1 MIAINMPGGAI
12 RNIDEGDLLWMRKA
26 FDGEWKGTVMIRL
39 EDDRIY
45 YSVESVQDL
54 EKKFL
59 ASEVAV
65 GQFTAPDARLKLFV
79 SAKKVRE
86 VEEGNPAIYH
96 EKARAL
102 LVFSEKMI
110 LAVRETV
117 DDARRKLT
125 EAVSAQLPAKH
136 PDNPGDSRF

>member
-26 FDGEWKGTVMIRL
+26 FDSEWKGTVMIRL

-45 YSVESVQDL
+45 SVESVQDL

-59 ASEVAV
+59 AARVAV
-65 GQFTAPDARLKLFV
+65 GQFTAPDARLKLVV

-102 LVFSEKMI
+102 LVFSKKTI

-117 DDARRKLT
+117 DDARRKLA
-125 EAVSAQLPAKH
+125 EAV
-136 PDNPGDSRF
+136 PGAIAGT

>member
-1 MIAINMPGGAI
+1 
-12 RNIDEGDLLWMRKA
+12 MRKA
-26 FDGEWKGTVMIRL
+26 FDSEWKGTVMIRL

-45 YSVESVQDL
+45 SVESLQDL

-59 ASEVAV
+59 AAGVTV

-102 LVFSEKMI
+102 LVFSKKTI

-117 DDARRKLT
+117 NDARQKLT
-125 EAVSAQLPAKH
+125 EAVSGAVA
-136 PDNPGDSRF
+136 ST

>member
-26 FDGEWKGTVMIRL
+26 FDSEWKGTVMIRL

-45 YSVESVQDL
+45 SVESVQDL

-59 ASEVAV
+59 AAGVAV
-65 GQFTAPDARLKLFV
+65 GLFTAPDARLKLIV
-79 SAKKVRE
+79 SAKRVRE

-102 LVFSEKMI
+102 LVFSKKTI

-125 EAVSAQLPAKH
+125 EALPGAIV
-136 PDNPGDSRF
+136 GT